1 MEDTLE
7 SRPPSRLF
15 FHEIELMAGFQED
28 FKSLIEK
35 VVELFKQKRSLR
47 FEHFV
52 AVWKEMSFSLVILVG
67 LFRLGADQEL
77 LDHPERAFGELPKL
91 AIQSAATENLKKTVK
106 KHTY

>member
-52 AVWKEMSFSLVILVG
+52 AVWKEMSFSLVILFG
-67 LFRLGADQEL
+67 LFRLEL
-77 LDHPERAFGELPKL
+77 SAKLVIFAKVVIFSRFVKLSGKL
-91 AIQSAATENLKKTVK
+91 ANLVEFFI
-106 KHTY
+106 